1 MYEIS
6 IDSDGA
12 VIIPEKVLALLG
24 LKKGDTLSLQVEDCK
39 LIMERKKKITEDDY
53 ERLLDEAKKYAS
65 IMGLDEN
72 DCYQIIEEYLAE
84 NN

>member
-1 MYEIS
+1 
-6 IDSDGA
+6 
-12 VIIPEKVLALLG
+12 
-24 LKKGDTLSLQVEDCK
+24 
-39 LIMERKKKITEDDY
+39 MERKKKITEDDY